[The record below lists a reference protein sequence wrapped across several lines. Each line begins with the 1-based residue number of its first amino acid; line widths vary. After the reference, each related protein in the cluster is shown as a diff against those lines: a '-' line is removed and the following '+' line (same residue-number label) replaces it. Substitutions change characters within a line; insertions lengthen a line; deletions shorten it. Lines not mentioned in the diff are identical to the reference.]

1 MTDSAEA
8 LGIDIEER
16 VRSETKAAREGME
29 EPLKT
34 EELTEYVGKYIPT
47 VGSNKNT

>member
-8 LGIDIEER
+8 LGIVIEER

-34 EELTEYVGKYIPT
+34 EEVSEYVETYI
-47 VGSNKNT
+47 VIRIHN